1 MCCLFLCACSML
13 QNTMTRLQ
21 ERKALE
27 QTIVLL
33 HSHSVQLSS
42 AVAATFAGAFK
53 LAEIDLAPL
62 LPSEALAPFAEEISG
77 RQRRRDRKAE
87 QDARTAQREAAAA
100 VDAAA
105 AAASKGLTARELKV
119 GSLSCLPGSFRCANI
134 HAPAPA
140 RAVACQELIM
150 SHSPEPWHKCVRCCS
165 MSEMW
170 QLTAQE
176 LIFQLI
182 GWCTVPC
189 V

>member
-1 MCCLFLCACSML
+1 MLPFSFCLQHVAKHNDR
-13 QNTMTRLQ
+13 QLQ

-87 QDARTAQREAAAA
+87 QDARTAHREAAAA
-100 VDAAA
+100 ADAAA

-119 GSLSCLPGSFRCANI
+119 GSFSCIPGFFRCANI
-134 HAPAPA
+134 QHGLLHAK
-140 RAVACQELIM
+140 
-150 SHSPEPWHKCVRCCS
+150 SSS
-165 MSEMW
+165 
-170 QLTAQE
+170 
-176 LIFQLI
+176 
-182 GWCTVPC
+182 
-189 V
+189 